1 MALLTIRNVRI
12 AGMSAGVPK
21 AVVRNLEIK
30 NISKDYDAKAFIES
44 TGVIERRVSTSFT
57 TSDLCKE
64 AAEKLILDLGWDKS
78 EINALIF
85 VSQTRDYINPATAC
99 ILQDRLGLP
108 KECLAEDISLGC
120 SGWVYGLSNISA
132 LMQGGT
138 IKKAILCAG
147 DAKRINKNEDDD
159 PLMGHAGTVTAL
171 EYDENAKEMNFHLG
185 TNGRGYEAIII
196 PDGGARNGIT
206 DNTLKMEDVNGK
218 MMNRLMTRM
227 NGMDVFSFGITI
239 APKSIKTLT
248 TASCPSGVVE
258 PWLGYDYYIFH
269 QANLK
274 MNKLISKKLKLPLY
288 KVPLSMPYFG
298 NTSSASI
305 PLTIVTQ
312 LKGKV
317 EDKPIK
323 FLCCGF
329 GIGLSWGTVAFET
342 DNILISKL
350 VEVE

>member
-1 MALLTIRNVRI
+1 MAFLRIKNVRI
-12 AGMSAGVPK
+12 AGFSAGVPK
-21 AVVRNLEIK
+21 RTLKNLEID
-30 NISKDYDAKAFIES
+30 NISKDYDAKAFVES
-44 TGVIERRVSTSFT
+44 TGVIERRVGPYT
-57 TSDLCKE
+57 TGDLCRQ
-64 AAEKLILDLGWDKS
+64 AAEELINDLGWEKS
-78 EINALIF
+78 EIQALVF

-99 ILQDRLGLP
+99 ILQDALALS
-108 KECLAEDISLGC
+108 KDCLAEDISLGC
-120 SGWVYGLSNISA
+120 SGWVYGLANIAS
-132 LMQGGT
+132 LMQGGF
-138 IKKAILCAG
+138 IKKALLCCG
-147 DAKRINKNEDDD
+147 DAKRINKYEDED

-171 EYDENAKEMNFHLG
+171 EYDETSTGMDFHLG
-185 TNGRGYEAIII
+185 TDGSGYDAIII

-206 DNTLKMEDVNGK
+206 EDTLKMKDVDGK

-227 NGMDVFSFGITI
+227 KGMDVFSFGIST
-239 APKSIKTLT
+239 APKSIKALT
-248 TASCPSGVVE
+248 KYVREQENET
-258 PWLGYDYYIFH
+258 PWLDYDYYVFH

-274 MNKLISKKLKLPLY
+274 MDRMIIKKLKLPEE

-317 EDKPIK
+317 ENQKIR

-342 DNILISKL
+342 DKVVLSKL